1 MKNILKYIFILA
13 AIAGLSSCLD
23 DENNY
28 DYKKLNGLDGE
39 ITGMKK
45 EYSLSYAEEL
55 TITPSFKFT
64 IDKENPDV
72 SYEWRL
78 DGNLLVDEVKPSC
91 SFRFERGGVH
101 EVTYSVV
108 DNKSGVKF
116 SKSCTINVRS
126 PFTRGWLVLSEGS
139 GQESVL
145 SVVGA
150 RTVIYEMPV
159 TSPDGTQT
167 GVVERDS
174 LVYDQVVKNVL
185 SGLGRNPKGLFL
197 NAGYVSEYGEIYEIS
212 DEVGVKQERWAE
224 LNGNTLERSVYTD
237 QEFQGDF
244 PAAGFQPQD
253 IAMTYSSKAVLN
265 ADGYIYWAVN
275 TFANDYH
282 TCTYVSIPLG
292 KDRKFKGV
300 YPSYRMNRYHC
311 AIPALTQENEIV
323 GLMDS
328 ALPYSF
334 ENPLLRESTIN
345 SQIFSVKKERYV
357 SEDED
362 PDYKLGDWE
371 LISMMPASHVVPEEY
386 LPYQDVRPGWV
397 TILHKGGQYELF
409 YFQWNISDS
418 SRRPGIYNDYSSRLS
433 LNGLSGYTDMAVFN
447 NKQYVVIA
455 EGANLW
461 YFQYGMNEQAVLKKL
476 HTFNSPIKALS
487 ANDITHRHSEFGNPA
502 VGWQPEHNGQLGV
515 ALEDGTFSIYEVWE
529 TKEKGQ
535 KLSTEV
541 SINQL
546 FPDPKTTEPIDN
558 KFGKMVDMIYK
569 YGSIREFGDFTH

>member
-1 MKNILKYIFILA
+1 MKKILKYIFILA

-28 DYKKLNGLDGE
+28 DYKELNDLDGE

-78 DGNLLVDEVKPSC
+78 DGNLLVDEVKSSC

-145 SVVGA
+145 SFVGA
-150 RTVIYEMPV
+150 RTIIYEMPV
-159 TSPDGTQT
+159 TSPDGTKT
-167 GVVERDS
+167 GVVDRDS
-174 LVYDQVVKNVL
+174 LVYDQIVKNVL
-185 SGLGRNPKGLFL
+185 PGLGRNPKGLFL
-197 NAGYVSEYGEIYEIS
+197 NAGYVSEYGEVYEIS

-244 PAAGFQPQD
+244 PTAGFQPQD

-265 ADGYIYWAVN
+265 TDGYIYWAVN

-362 PDYKLGDWE
+362 PNYKLGDWE
-371 LISMMPASHVVPEEY
+371 LISMIPASHVDPKEY
-386 LPYQDVRPGWV
+386 LTYQDARPGLV
-397 TILHKGGQYELF
+397 TVLHKEGQYELF

-418 SRRPGIYNDYSSRLS
+418 SRRPGVYNNYSSRLS

-461 YFQYGMNEQAVLKKL
+461 YFQYGMEEQAVLKKL
-476 HTFNSPIKALS
+476 HTFDSPIKALS
-487 ANDITHRHSEFGNPA
+487 ANDITHRHNEFGNPVVA
-502 VGWQPEHNGQLGV
+502 WQPDHNGQLGV
-515 ALEDGTFSIYEVWE
+515 ALEDGTFAIYEVWE
-529 TKEKGQ
+529 MKEKGQ

-546 FPDPKTTEPIDN
+546 FPDPKATEPVDN